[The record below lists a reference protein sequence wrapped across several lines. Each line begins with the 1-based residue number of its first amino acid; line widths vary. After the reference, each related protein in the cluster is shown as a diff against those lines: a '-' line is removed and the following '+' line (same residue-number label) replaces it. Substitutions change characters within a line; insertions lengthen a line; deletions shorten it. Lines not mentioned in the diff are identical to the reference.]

1 MRYSL
6 RFLIFVTALFGL
18 SACADRPMF
27 MPWEDDE
34 DKPDYARGTS
44 ASSAAPSRAPLDVP
58 PALRGDVEVPTPDAV
73 ASQGGELTAIT
84 KKLFA
89 GKAVA
94 LDAKLYA
101 TDAANVFSAVIDAM
115 TALNM
120 PVQSVDSPSGTVTT
134 DWIRQS
140 SASATS
146 TFASGMFGG
155 GVQAI
160 RYRFVVRVLR
170 QATEEKVQTRLEIR
184 TVGQAFM
191 NKHWVNRHI
200 QRKVSAELFSAVD
213 ERLQADLQ

>member
-1 MRYSL
+1 
-6 RFLIFVTALFGL
+6 
-18 SACADRPMF
+18 MF
-27 MPWEDDE
+27 MPFEDAKDQ
-34 DKPDYARGTS
+34 PDYARGAS
-44 ASSAAPSRAPLDVP
+44 GSSAAPSRVPLDVP

-73 ASQGGELTAIT
+73 ASQDGELTTLT

-200 QRKVSAELFSAVD
+200 QRKVSGELFSAVD

>member
-1 MRYSL
+1 M
-6 RFLIFVTALFGL
+6 
-18 SACADRPMF
+18 
-27 MPWEDDE
+27 
-34 DKPDYARGTS
+34 
-44 ASSAAPSRAPLDVP
+44 
-58 PALRGDVEVPTPDAV
+58 PDAV
-73 ASQGGELTAIT
+73 ASQDSGLTVFA

-146 TFASGMFGG
+146 TFSQGLFGG
-155 GVQAI
+155 DGVQAV

-184 TVGQAFM
+184 TVAQAFI

-200 QRKVSAELFSAVD
+200 KRQVNAELFSAVD
-213 ERLQADLQ
+213 ERLQATLQ